1 MLESNRRLW
10 YDNKRGDFMDIR
22 VLKYFLAVAR
32 EQSYSVAAER
42 LHLSQP
48 TLSRQLK
55 ELEEELG
62 KTLLIRSNKGVTL
75 TEEGMIL
82 RKRAEEI
89 SELLD
94 KTEQE
99 VKQSSDTVS
108 GKVYIGA
115 GETYAIKLI
124 ADTLRILQKDYPN
137 ISYNIYSADGADV
150 TERLD
155 KGLIDFGLIFQSYD
169 TTKYESIEIPL
180 KDKFGVLMR
189 RDAELAK
196 KDSIRISDLAGKPL
210 IVPRQTNHHNLLSEK
225 FGLEKEKLNIT
236 AEYNLVYNG
245 SVLAKEGM
253 GYCICFD
260 KLINVTGDCDMC
272 FKPLVPE
279 IEVGCNFVWK
289 KYTVFTKAAGLFL
302 SQFKQDIE
310 RLKEH
315 EGQ

>member
-1 MLESNRRLW
+1 
-10 YDNKRGDFMDIR
+10 MDIR

-32 EQSYSVAAER
+32 EQSYSIAAER

-89 SELLD
+89 VELLD

-124 ADTLRILQKDYPN
+124 ADTARKLQKDHPLV
-137 ISYNIYSADGADV
+137 SYSIYSADGADV
-150 TERLD
+150 MDKLD

-169 TTKYESIEIPL
+169 TTKYESTEIPL

-189 RDAELAK
+189 RDSELAEK
-196 KDSIRISDLAGKPL
+196 QELHLSDLKDKPL
-210 IVPRQTNHHNLLSEK
+210 IVPRQENHSHLLADML
-225 FGLEKEKLNIT
+225 GVEKEKLNIT

-245 SVLAKEGM
+245 SVMASEGM
-253 GYCICFD
+253 GYCICLD
-260 KLINVTGDCDMC
+260 KLINVTGESNMC
-272 FKPLVPE
+272 FKPIIPE

-289 KYTVFTKAAGLFL
+289 KYTVFTKPAGLFL
-302 SQFKQDIE
+302 SQFKQDVE
-310 RLKEH
+310 KLK
-315 EGQ
+315 

>member
-1 MLESNRRLW
+1 
-10 YDNKRGDFMDIR
+10 MDIR

-32 EQSYSVAAER
+32 EQSYSIAAER

-89 SELLD
+89 TELLD

-99 VKQSSDTVS
+99 VKQSSDIIS

-124 ADTLRILQKDYPN
+124 ADTAQELQKNHPN
-137 ISYNIYSADGADV
+137 ISYSIYSADGSDV
-150 TERLD
+150 MDKLD

-169 TTKYESIEIPL
+169 ITKYESIEIPL

-189 RDAELAK
+189 RDSELAK
-196 KDSIRISDLAGKPL
+196 KTELHLSDLKDKPL
-210 IVPRQTNHHNLLSEK
+210 IVPRQENHSYLLADLL
-225 FGLEKEKLNIT
+225 GVEKEKLNIT

-245 SVLAKEGM
+245 SVMASEGM

-260 KLINVTGDCDMC
+260 KLINVSGESNMC
-272 FKPLVPE
+272 FKTLNPE

-302 SQFKQDIE
+302 SQFRQDVE
-310 RLKEH
+310 RLK
-315 EGQ
+315 

>member
-1 MLESNRRLW
+1 
-10 YDNKRGDFMDIR
+10 MDIR

-32 EQSYSVAAER
+32 EQSYSIAAER

-89 SELLD
+89 AELLD
-94 KTEQE
+94 KAEQE
-99 VKQSSDTVS
+99 VKQSSETIS

-115 GETYAIKLI
+115 GETHAIKLI
-124 ADTLRILQKDYPN
+124 ADTARKLQKEHPY
-137 ISYNIYSADGADV
+137 ISYSIYSADGADV
-150 TERLD
+150 TDRLD

-169 TTKYESIEIPL
+169 ITKYESIEIPL

-196 KDSIRISDLAGKPL
+196 KDKLHISDLANKPL
-210 IVPRQTNHHNLLSEK
+210 IVPRQANHSYLIAKML
-225 FGLEKEKLNIT
+225 GTEKENMNIT

-245 SVLAKEGM
+245 SVMASEGM

-260 KLINVTGDCDMC
+260 KLINVTGESNMC
-272 FKPLVPE
+272 FKPLEPE
-279 IEVGCNFVWK
+279 IEAGCNFVWK
-289 KYTVFTKAAGLFL
+289 KHTVFTKAAELFL
-302 SQFKQDIE
+302 KQPLFKGDNELDQL
-310 RLKEH
+310 LKIF
-315 EGQ
+315 GILGTPAK

>member
-1 MLESNRRLW
+1 
-10 YDNKRGDFMDIR
+10 MDIR

-32 EQSYSVAAER
+32 EQSYSIAAER

-89 SELLD
+89 AELLD
-94 KTEQE
+94 KAEQE
-99 VKQSSDTVS
+99 VKQSSETIS

-115 GETYAIKLI
+115 GETHAIKLI
-124 ADTLRILQKDYPN
+124 ADTARKLQKEHPY
-137 ISYNIYSADGADV
+137 ISYSIYSADGADV
-150 TERLD
+150 TDRLD

-169 TTKYESIEIPL
+169 ITKYESIEIPL

-196 KDSIRISDLAGKPL
+196 KDKLHISDLANKPL
-210 IVPRQTNHHNLLSEK
+210 IVPRQSNHSYLIAKML
-225 FGLEKEKLNIT
+225 GTEKENMNIT

-245 SVLAKEGM
+245 SVMASEGM

-260 KLINVTGDCDMC
+260 KLINVTGESNMC
-272 FKPLVPE
+272 FKPLEPE
-279 IEVGCNFVWK
+279 IEAGCNFVWK
-289 KYTVFTKAAGLFL
+289 KDTVFTKAAELFL
-302 SQFKQDIE
+302 KQFKQDAE
-310 RLKEH
+310 MMK
-315 EGQ
+315 